1 MSKQTPTLHEVLQ
14 KCSKSELIDV
24 ILRAQRLTYSTFPW
38 IELISE
44 SRLNATEKMINENIS
59 EHKKLNKKLASIP
72 SERRTMYDDDVR
84 DIMIALRDNNI
95 RYLELQRKYDEIFHE
110 LYGE

>member
-44 SRLNATEKMINENIS
+44 SRLNVTEKMVDENLS
-59 EHKKLNKKLASIP
+59 ELKKLNEKLKSIP
-72 SERRTMYDDDVR
+72 VEQRIISNDEARNT
-84 DIMIALRDNNI
+84 MIALRDNNT
-95 RYLELQRKYDEIFHE
+95 RYFKLQRKYDEIFHE

>member
-44 SRLNATEKMINENIS
+44 SRLNVTKKMDKEN
-59 EHKKLNKKLASIP
+59 
-72 SERRTMYDDDVR
+72 
-84 DIMIALRDNNI
+84 
-95 RYLELQRKYDEIFHE
+95 
-110 LYGE
+110 